1 MVPKEN
7 CLNYLLQGQKMQFRR
22 ETQASFVEIVHEQ
35 NAIKDIGLSKILRV
49 FSNLYSKTFQMFLFV
64 SLSKYL

>member
-1 MVPKEN
+1 
-7 CLNYLLQGQKMQFRR
+7 MQFHR

-49 FSNLYSKTFQMFLFV
+49 FSNLYSKTF
-64 SLSKYL
+64 